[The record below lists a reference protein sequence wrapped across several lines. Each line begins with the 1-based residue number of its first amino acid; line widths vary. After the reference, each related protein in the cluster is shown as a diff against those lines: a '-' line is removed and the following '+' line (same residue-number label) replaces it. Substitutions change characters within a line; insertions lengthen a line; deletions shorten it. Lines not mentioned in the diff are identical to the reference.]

1 MILIKNAVLHDGLGG
16 VFPKHDVLVEGGK
29 ILRTGPGLEAS
40 AAKIMDAGGA
50 HLMPGFIDPTN
61 ATGAQDITY
70 SVRDTDEISDPL
82 TPEADAKYAFNA
94 NEMAMEKLYTTGITA
109 VGCCPGTANVV
120 GGQMAVFKT
129 WGDNSRKML
138 VRSRAGVKASVTAK
152 VKDTFGSRK
161 VCPMTHMGIFSLL
174 ERFIAGRLESE
185 EARELASQLREK
197 RLPLFVQAESRAEIA
212 AVLHLAQQ
220 YGLRVVLCGAYEA
233 HLCLDEIAAA
243 GAAVV
248 LGDQVYLTAALYHGT
263 DLAALAKSLSGKGM
277 LSFSTA
283 AAYGPQGRVHYLWD
297 AARFC
302 QAGVPA
308 EELLS
313 MMTIVPARLLGVE
326 ARLGSI
332 EVGKDA
338 DFTLFS
344 QHPLER
350 FDAQV
355 LWTMVDG
362 EIVYAKEGYR

>member
-16 VFPKHDVLVEGGK
+16 VFPKHDILIEDGK
-29 ILRTGPGLEAS
+29 ILRTGTGLTVPS
-40 AAKIMDAGGA
+40 ATVIDAGGA
-50 HLMPGFIDPTN
+50 HLTPGFIDPTN
-61 ATGAQDITY
+61 ATGALDITY
-70 SVRDTDEISDPL
+70 SVRDTDEVSKPL

-94 NEMAMEKLYTTGITA
+94 NEMAMEKLYTVGLTA

-120 GGQMAVFKT
+120 GGQIAVFKT
-129 WGDNSRKML
+129 WGNNSRKML
-138 VRSRAGVKASVTAK
+138 VRSHAGIRASVTAK

-174 ERFIAGRLESE
+174 EQFIAGRLEGD
-185 EARELASQLREK
+185 EARELARQLREEH
-197 RLPLFVQAESRAEIA
+197 LPLFVQAETHAEIA
-212 AVLHLAQQ
+212 AVLHLAQR
-220 YGLRVVLCGAYEA
+220 YNLRVVLCGAYDA
-233 HLCLDEIAAA
+233 HLCLEEIAAA

-248 LGDQVYLTAALYHGT
+248 LGDQIYLTAALYHGT
-263 DLAALAKSLSGKGM
+263 DLAALAKSLSGKGL

-308 EELLS
+308 ETLLS

-332 EVGKDA
+332 ETGKDA
-338 DFTLFS
+338 DLTLFS

-355 LWTMVDG
+355 LWTMVNG
-362 EIVYAKEGYR
+362 EIVYTKEGYR